1 MVDEEQP
8 FEGKGLKTAEQA
20 LAFGGAIFER
30 SEDFD
35 VAIDHVMTLLTDA
48 VVLFERQSFGS
59 AAFLA
64 ITADLFGIL
73 AVGYRPGIAAGQL
86 DCRLRG
92 PAGFAILFFGR
103 VAREERM
110 MLETFGD
117 SYRAYMAR
125 TGRVFLPIFLK

>member
-1 MVDEEQP
+1 VLKQDNPMVDEEQP

-35 VAIDHVMTLLTDA
+35 VAIDHVLTLLTDA

-92 PAGFAILFFGR
+92 PGRFRDFVLWPCCKGRANDAGNLWR
-103 VAREERM
+103 
-110 MLETFGD
+110 
-117 SYRAYMAR
+117 
-125 TGRVFLPIFLK
+125 